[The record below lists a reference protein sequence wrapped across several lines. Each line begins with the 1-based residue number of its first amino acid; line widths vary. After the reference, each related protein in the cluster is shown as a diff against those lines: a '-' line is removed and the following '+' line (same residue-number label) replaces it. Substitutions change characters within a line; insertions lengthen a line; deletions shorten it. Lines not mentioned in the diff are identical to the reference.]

1 MLKKE
6 EQSYRLSISSN
17 IMENGGNCPQLCLF
31 KVITSTQSRPE
42 SSNAILMD
50 LVFNYHCNID
60 HFAVYIVS
68 R

>member
-1 MLKKE
+1 
-6 EQSYRLSISSN
+6 
-17 IMENGGNCPQLCLF
+17 MENGGNSPQLCLF
-31 KVITSTQSRPE
+31 KVIISTQSQPE

-60 HFAVYIVS
+60 HFAVYTVS